1 MLGSQEPN
9 QQLAV
14 LVQVIGLFVGFS
26 AGFFAFT
33 SLVPLMLVHGG
44 SAALN
49 LSLLASDFW
58 AAAARTLFFGGLSP
72 WLEARG
78 DPWQADSMMHARD
91 ISDLST
97 STRGCYLLETG
108 VACLVLGCC
117 LSQSSGRQPRT
128 RKHIALW
135 WTLM

>member
-1 MLGSQEPN
+1 MMSWVSGST
-9 QQLAV
+9 QQFAV

-58 AAAARTLFFGGLSP
+58 AAAARTLFFGGLSHA
-72 WLEARG
+72 LLAHEDVRSAE
-78 DPWQADSMMHARD
+78 SMMH
-91 ISDLST
+91 
-97 STRGCYLLETG
+97 TRRGLEAQRACTLL
-108 VACLVLGCC
+108 
-117 LSQSSGRQPRT
+117 
-128 RKHIALW
+128 
-135 WTLM
+135 

>member
-1 MLGSQEPN
+1 MLGSQEPP

-14 LVQVIGLFVGFS
+14 LVQVISLFVGFS

-58 AAAARTLFFGGLSP
+58 AAAARTLLFGGLSP
-72 WLEARG
+72 CLEARRA
-78 DPWQADSMMHARD
+78 P
-91 ISDLST
+91 
-97 STRGCYLLETG
+97 
-108 VACLVLGCC
+108 
-117 LSQSSGRQPRT
+117 
-128 RKHIALW
+128 
-135 WTLM
+135 